1 MSMPGTQLGLESH
14 CERCFLDTF
23 VQLKKVRMC
32 LSDSNPD
39 NLHVTFRREGSDAF
53 DRQKKRAKFN
63 RTQFFTQRRVD
74 IVGNVRKKAERE
86 VDLIRRSPAHP
97 GNVRIEMCEEFADR
111 VR

>member
-1 MSMPGTQLGLESH
+1 MPGTQLGLESH

-63 RTQFFTQRRVD
+63 RAQFFTQRRVD